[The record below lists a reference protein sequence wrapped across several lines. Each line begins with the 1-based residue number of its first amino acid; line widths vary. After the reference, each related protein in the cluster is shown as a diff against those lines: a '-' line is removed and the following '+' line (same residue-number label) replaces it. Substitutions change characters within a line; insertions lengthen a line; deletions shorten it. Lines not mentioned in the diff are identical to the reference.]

1 MTAPSTT
8 ALYAG
13 LSALLLVVLSA
24 RVIAVRRELRIAL
37 GDGEDQRL
45 ALRIR
50 AHANFI
56 EYTPIALLLILLA
69 ELLGTAGWLIHA
81 LGLTLLFGRST
92 HAWSMAS
99 GDLRARLAGMASTF
113 AVLIAGAG
121 CCLYGA
127 FVRG

>member
-1 MTAPSTT
+1 MTTPSIT

-24 RVIAVRRELRIAL
+24 RVVAVRRELRIAL
-37 GDGEDQRL
+37 GDGDDQRL
-45 ALRIR
+45 VRRIR

-56 EYTPIALLLILLA
+56 EYTPIALLLMLLA

-81 LGLTLLFGRST
+81 LGITLLFGRSV
-92 HAWSMAS
+92 HAWSLAS
-99 GDLRARLAGMASTF
+99 GDLRGRVAGMSCTF

>member
-1 MTAPSTT
+1 MTVPSIT

-13 LSALLLVVLSA
+13 LLALLLFVLSA
-24 RVIAVRRELRIAL
+24 RVIAVRRALGVAL
-37 GDGEDQRL
+37 GDGEDKRL

-50 AHANFI
+50 AQANFV

-81 LGLTLLFGRST
+81 LGITLLFGRSV

-99 GDLRARLAGMASTF
+99 GNLRARVTGMLCTF
-113 AVLIAGAG
+113 AVLIVGAG
-121 CCLYGA
+121 CCLVGA
-127 FVRG
+127 FARG